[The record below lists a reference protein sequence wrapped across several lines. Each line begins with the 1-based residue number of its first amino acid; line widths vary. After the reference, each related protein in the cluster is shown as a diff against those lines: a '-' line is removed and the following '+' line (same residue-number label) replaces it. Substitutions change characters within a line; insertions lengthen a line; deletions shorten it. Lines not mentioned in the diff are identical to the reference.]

1 MKKAHKYVKYAVTMM
16 LAACMML
23 SPLTGAATAFAAELP
38 ETEVTET
45 EVPETEEGPLYVLM
59 NIPYDEFYEAEG
71 VDGVDAVSTATVK
84 TFNQTMAAGS
94 YHDGYLVP
102 DNIPGT
108 DDAEILGVTY
118 PVLVTDPSVLEGLTK
133 VTDESTATITV
144 AAGKSSLTT
153 KEVTGIDVLF
163 ASPSYAYYVLADE
176 PSSYKEL
183 TVQDGSFSFGA
194 ATAAAASET
203 LDAEPSVSYTGH
215 HTQIE
220 ISVSDEVISNSSKV
234 NAVVM
239 TTADG
244 VKYALQH
251 VVHVWRKSELG
262 WNYDMFD
269 LGGKTITSFKYY
281 TETADENGNVSYA
294 ITDYAV
300 NIPIKANT
308 DAVLTAAFD
317 SAEQISVT
325 GLPEDAADP
334 VATVES
340 KVGRGETPVVIAENV
355 PVTDGKIAVADPVDG
370 TTYIVT
376 IISDNYKDLQAEAVY
391 ESAVPEA
398 EAVTLDKTSEELVTS
413 HKDTGDSTLQ
423 LTAVVTP
430 EQADQTVTWTSSD
443 EAVATVDANGLVT
456 ALTYGKTVITAKTA
470 NGLSASCEI
479 QTRYYDVADSGAY
492 WFRHVYWAA
501 DHSITKGY
509 DNIYFGPEE
518 NCKREQMITFL
529 YREAG
534 SPAVSGTVPF
544 PDVKKGSYYYNA
556 VLWAYK
562 NNITKGYSSGPNK
575 GKFGVG
581 LEVSREDTVTFI
593 YRMAGKPSYSTTK
606 SFTDVKK
613 GAYYYDA
620 VRWAAQN
627 GIANGYSSGPNKGKF
642 GVGFNVLRK
651 DIVTFL
657 SRYDSMK

>member
-59 NIPYDEFYEAEG
+59 NIPYDEFYEAKG
-71 VDGVDAVSTATVK
+71 VDGVDAVTTATVK

-102 DNIPGT
+102 DDIPGT

-118 PVLVTDPSVLEGLTK
+118 PVLVTDPSVLEGLTL
-133 VTDESTATITV
+133 VTDESAATITV

-183 TVQDGSFSFGA
+183 TVQDGSFSFGT

-239 TTADG
+239 TTDDG
-244 VKYALQH
+244 AKYALQH

-294 ITDYAV
+294 ITDFAV

-325 GLPEDAADP
+325 
-334 VATVES
+334 
-340 KVGRGETPVVIAENV
+340 
-355 PVTDGKIAVADPVDG
+355 
-370 TTYIVT
+370 
-376 IISDNYKDLQAEAVY
+376 
-391 ESAVPEA
+391 
-398 EAVTLDKTSEELVTS
+398 
-413 HKDTGDSTLQ
+413 
-423 LTAVVTP
+423 
-430 EQADQTVTWTSSD
+430 
-443 EAVATVDANGLVT
+443 
-456 ALTYGKTVITAKTA
+456 
-470 NGLSASCEI
+470 
-479 QTRYYDVADSGAY
+479 
-492 WFRHVYWAA
+492 
-501 DHSITKGY
+501 
-509 DNIYFGPEE
+509 
-518 NCKREQMITFL
+518 
-529 YREAG
+529 
-534 SPAVSGTVPF
+534 
-544 PDVKKGSYYYNA
+544 
-556 VLWAYK
+556 
-562 NNITKGYSSGPNK
+562 
-575 GKFGVG
+575 
-581 LEVSREDTVTFI
+581 
-593 YRMAGKPSYSTTK
+593 
-606 SFTDVKK
+606 
-613 GAYYYDA
+613 
-620 VRWAAQN
+620 
-627 GIANGYSSGPNKGKF
+627 
-642 GVGFNVLRK
+642 
-651 DIVTFL
+651 
-657 SRYDSMK
+657 